1 MAPSDSKDDNINMY
15 RPSKLKSKEVS
26 NRKNT
31 KLMAKYGL
39 CAKTGVYCE
48 VAEAPRHEARD
59 IEWDKIWWPLHRVI
73 QHRRLGLECVE
84 YVSALGGIFCLTFSR
99 FFSVAFSNSQV
110 NLVRSQCFEQPQPTH
125 LLRLPWSFALF
136 QVCWNTPKMRNV
148 FYFLIV
154 LSWSSG
160 ARMCLHLGVS
170 GCQLATGCMSGQFP
184 RQRSWWCKESP
195 KAWHGTDMRNLSW
208 LSKVGHLF

>member
-1 MAPSDSKDDNINMY
+1 MAPSDSKDNNINMY
-15 RPSKLKSKEVS
+15 QPSKLKSKEVS

-31 KLMAKYGL
+31 KLMAKYGP

-84 YVSALGGIFCLTFSR
+84 YVSALGGIFYLTFSR

-125 LLRLPWSFALF
+125 LLIRLQYSKNEKCFFFCMDVFASRGFGMSACHWLYVWAISKAEELVVQGIAEGLTWDRSEESFMVFESWTPFFKWS
-136 QVCWNTPKMRNV
+136 CPTTR
-148 FYFLIV
+148 LI
-154 LSWSSG
+154 G
-160 ARMCLHLGVS
+160 
-170 GCQLATGCMSGQFP
+170 
-184 RQRSWWCKESP
+184 
-195 KAWHGTDMRNLSW
+195 
-208 LSKVGHLF
+208 